1 MFSFK
6 NLLSRKNVV
15 ENLRLLFFAF
25 LLSCAV
31 WYSVVGSSQAET
43 DISFHVEYVDLPDD
57 LMVVKGMK
65 DVLRVRVRASEQR
78 LRSVV
83 NKDFVYRINLKNAV
97 RGANVFPVEINTAF
111 SDVKGMEILSIS
123 PSYLIIEVD
132 EIAEKRVPVEVDFSD
147 KDDDDL
153 YVRDLVLEPSEVKL
167 KGPKEILENIY
178 SLKVK
183 FDINQVELA
192 GQYTRN
198 IPLSLPNLVEADTP
212 VTKISFEAW
221 FDLVPV
227 SLSRLVQLDKTGG
240 DFKTEPRTVDIELE
254 IPQSKMISYNIDPAY
269 MAQVRAIV
277 RNIHELAEGRLL
289 PVEVLLP
296 KGAKLLS
303 VNPDKVK
310 IVANQ

>member
-78 LRSVV
+78 LRSVF

-111 SDVKGMEILSIS
+111 SDVKGMEILRIS

-192 GQYTRN
+192 GKYTRN

-277 RNIHELAEGRLL
+277 RNTHELAEGRLL

>member
-132 EIAEKRVPVEVDFSD
+132 EIAEKRVSVEVDFSD

-192 GQYTRN
+192 GKYTRN

-277 RNIHELAEGRLL
+277 RNTHELAEGRLL

>member
-192 GQYTRN
+192 GKYTRN

-277 RNIHELAEGRLL
+277 RNTHELAEGRLL
-289 PVEVLLP
+289 PVELLLP

>member
-192 GQYTRN
+192 GKYTRN

-277 RNIHELAEGRLL
+277 RNTHELAEGRLL
-289 PVEVLLP
+289 PVEGLLP

>member
-78 LRSVV
+78 LRSVF

-192 GQYTRN
+192 GKYTRN

-240 DFKTEPRTVDIELE
+240 DFKTDPRTVDIELE

-277 RNIHELAEGRLL
+277 RNTHELAEGRLL

>member
-1 MFSFK
+1 M
-6 NLLSRKNVV
+6 
-15 ENLRLLFFAF
+15 RLLFFAF

-78 LRSVV
+78 LRSVF

-192 GQYTRN
+192 GKYTRN

-277 RNIHELAEGRLL
+277 RNTHELAEGRLL

>member
-1 MFSFK
+1 M
-6 NLLSRKNVV
+6 
-15 ENLRLLFFAF
+15 
-25 LLSCAV
+25 
-31 WYSVVGSSQAET
+31 
-43 DISFHVEYVDLPDD
+43 
-57 LMVVKGMK
+57 
-65 DVLRVRVRASEQR
+65 
-78 LRSVV
+78 
-83 NKDFVYRINLKNAV
+83 
-97 RGANVFPVEINTAF
+97 EINTAF

-132 EIAEKRVPVEVDFSD
+132 EIAEKRVPVEVDFSE

>member
-132 EIAEKRVPVEVDFSD
+132 EIAEKRVPVEVDFSE

>member
-65 DVLRVRVRASEQR
+65 DVLRLRVRASEQR
-78 LRSVV
+78 LRSVF

-192 GQYTRN
+192 GKYTRN

-277 RNIHELAEGRLL
+277 RNTHELAEGRLL

>member
-43 DISFHVEYVDLPDD
+43 DISFHVEYVDLPND

>member
-78 LRSVV
+78 LRSVF

-192 GQYTRN
+192 GKYTRN

-277 RNIHELAEGRLL
+277 RNTHELAEGLLL

>member
-1 MFSFK
+1 M
-6 NLLSRKNVV
+6 
-15 ENLRLLFFAF
+15 
-25 LLSCAV
+25 
-31 WYSVVGSSQAET
+31 
-43 DISFHVEYVDLPDD
+43 PDD

-78 LRSVV
+78 LRSVF

-192 GQYTRN
+192 GKYTRN

-277 RNIHELAEGRLL
+277 RNTHELAEGRLL

>member
-192 GQYTRN
+192 GKYTRN

>member
-15 ENLRLLFFAF
+15 ENLRLLIFAF

-192 GQYTRN
+192 GKYTRN

>member
-43 DISFHVEYVDLPDD
+43 DISFHVEYVDLPND

-192 GQYTRN
+192 GKYTRN

>member
-153 YVRDLVLEPSEVKL
+153 HVRDLVLEPSEVKL

-192 GQYTRN
+192 GKYTRN

>member
-78 LRSVV
+78 LRSVF

-153 YVRDLVLEPSEVKL
+153 YVRDLVLEPSEVQL

-192 GQYTRN
+192 GKYTRN

-240 DFKTEPRTVDIELE
+240 DFKTEPRTVDI
-254 IPQSKMISYNIDPAY
+254 
-269 MAQVRAIV
+269 
-277 RNIHELAEGRLL
+277 
-289 PVEVLLP
+289 
-296 KGAKLLS
+296 
-303 VNPDKVK
+303 
-310 IVANQ
+310 

>member
-78 LRSVV
+78 LRSVF

-240 DFKTEPRTVDIELE
+240 DFKTDPRTVDIELE

-277 RNIHELAEGRLL
+277 RNTHELAEGRLL

>member
-43 DISFHVEYVDLPDD
+43 DISFHVEYVDLPND

-192 GQYTRN
+192 GKYTRN

-277 RNIHELAEGRLL
+277 RNTHELAEGRLL

>member
-31 WYSVVGSSQAET
+31 WYSVVGSSQAEM

-78 LRSVV
+78 LRSVI

-132 EIAEKRVPVEVDFSD
+132 EIAERRVPVEVDFSD

-198 IPLSLPNLVEADTP
+198 IPLSLPSLVEADTP
-212 VTKISFEAW
+212 VTKVSFEAW

-277 RNIHELAEGRLL
+277 RNTHELAEGLLL

-303 VNPDKVK
+303 VNPDKVR

>member
-132 EIAEKRVPVEVDFSD
+132 EIAEKRVPVEVDFSE

-192 GQYTRN
+192 GKYTRN

-277 RNIHELAEGRLL
+277 RNTHELAEGRLL

>member
-1 MFSFK
+1 MFSFR

-43 DISFHVEYVDLPDD
+43 DVSFHVEYVDLPDD

-132 EIAEKRVPVEVDFSD
+132 EIAERRVPVEVDFSD

-192 GQYTRN
+192 GKYTRN

-277 RNIHELAEGRLL
+277 RNTHELAEGLLL

>member
-192 GQYTRN
+192 GKYTRN

-254 IPQSKMISYNIDPAY
+254 IPQSKMISYNIDHAY

-277 RNIHELAEGRLL
+277 RNTHELAEGRLL

>member
-192 GQYTRN
+192 GKYTRN

-277 RNIHELAEGRLL
+277 RNTHELAEGRLL

>member
-78 LRSVV
+78 LRSVF

-192 GQYTRN
+192 GKYTRN

-254 IPQSKMISYNIDPAY
+254 IPQSKMISYNIDPAF

-277 RNIHELAEGRLL
+277 RNTHELAEGRLL